1 MTRKITDP
9 WEVSKDA
16 PPKTLD
22 GAIVFLNNWLS
33 QQSGKE
39 NDEDPERSLIEVV
52 SDMIKENPTKWYVM
66 HHFSWGMVMRNLL
79 RENGYGEQEL
89 GISNLDDYYVALIEQ
104 ACLGKGKHYHQ
115 MPNPDAD
122 NTSEK

>member
-1 MTRKITDP
+1 MTRKITRKITDP

-33 QQSGKE
+33 QQDWL
-39 NDEDPERSLIEVV
+39 NLY
-52 SDMIKENPTKWYVM
+52 IKENPTKWYVM
-66 HHFSWGMVMRNLL
+66 HHFSWGMAMRNLL

-89 GISNLDDYYVALIEQ
+89 GIGNLDDYYVALIEQ
-104 ACLGKGKHYHQ
+104 ACLGKGNHYHQ